1 MKAKYMMNLD
11 KIIFE
16 VSTTDYE
23 KNIENVT
30 KALVNLQK
38 YYEIENGF
46 MFSKPMSRFGWT
58 FFKLWLKPNLHSKID
73 EHFSDMIKKAK
84 GSKQNEKFH
93 NFMSDFFLSKDCS
106 VKLKLIEED

>member
-1 MKAKYMMNLD
+1 MNIN

-16 VSTTDYE
+16 ISTTDYE

-30 KALVNLQK
+30 KALANLQK

-46 MFSKPMSRFGWT
+46 LFGKPISRFGWT
-58 FFKLWLKPNLHSKID
+58 FFKLWLNPNLHFKID